1 MLLTQQEVRS
11 LEYAFNYRCSL
22 RQFVNIF
29 PSVGEV
35 VEEAPAM
42 VRCFGIYGHHFDVKL
57 DELPKIIVDKVYRH
71 NEM

>member
-1 MLLTQQEVRS
+1 MLLTQREVRA
-11 LEYAFNYRCSL
+11 LEYAFDYHFSPNN
-22 RQFVNIF
+22 FINIF

-42 VRCFGIYGHHFDVKL
+42 VRCFDIYGYHFDVKL
-57 DELPKIIVDKVYRH
+57 EELPEIVVNKIYRH